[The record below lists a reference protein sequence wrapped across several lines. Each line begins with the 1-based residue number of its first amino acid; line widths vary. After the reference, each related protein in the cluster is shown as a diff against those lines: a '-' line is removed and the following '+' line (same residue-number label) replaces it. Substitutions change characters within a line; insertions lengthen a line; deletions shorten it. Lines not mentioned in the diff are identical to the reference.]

1 MLVTIKT
8 SAARPGMYVH
18 AVEGGW
24 MASPFWRKHLVLAS
38 ARDVAK
44 LVEAGIGE
52 IVIDTD
58 KGVGPLA
65 PASAPLSVAAAVETA
80 APAVTV
86 TSTAPP
92 PRTRRRAASELDRA
106 RAVVEQS
113 RAAMLRMFADA
124 RMGHAIDHRA
134 LAPLVD
140 SITESVARDQRALL
154 TVTRLRSKDEYTWLH
169 SVAVGALLIGFA
181 RHLGLPEDEASD
193 LGLAGLLHDIG
204 KMAVPSAVLEKTGSL
219 DPAELAVVRHHP
231 EKGHALLLGGDVP
244 DVVRD
249 VCLHHHER
257 VDGRGYPFGLMGE
270 RLSLAAR
277 MSAVCDVYDAV
288 TSQRP
293 YKRPWA
299 PGDALARMQSWH
311 GHFDPELL
319 AAFIDHIGI
328 HPPGALV
335 RLRSNRLALVL
346 GTGVDDPTAP
356 PVRAFFDIPT
366 QARLPLTDVATDAAG
381 DPILGS
387 ERGAYWFGMSWDRMR
402 TAVLTANSNDA
413 SPSARAVGA

>member
-1 MLVTIKT
+1 
-8 SAARPGMYVH
+8 
-18 AVEGGW
+18 
-24 MASPFWRKHLVLAS
+24 
-38 ARDVAK
+38 
-44 LVEAGIGE
+44 
-52 IVIDTD
+52 
-58 KGVGPLA
+58 
-65 PASAPLSVAAAVETA
+65 
-80 APAVTV
+80 
-86 TSTAPP
+86 
-92 PRTRRRAASELDRA
+92 
-106 RAVVEQS
+106 VVEES

-124 RMGHAIDHRA
+124 RMGHAVDHRA

-140 SITESVARDQRALL
+140 SITESVARDPRALI

-169 SVAVGALLIGFA
+169 SVAVAALLIGFA
-181 RHLGLPEDEASD
+181 RHFALAEKEVSE

-204 KMAVPSAVLEKTGSL
+204 KMAVPSAVLEKNGAL

-244 DVVRD
+244 AVVLD

-257 VDGRGYPFGLMGE
+257 VDGRGYPFGLSGD

-299 PGDALARMQSWH
+299 PGEALARMLSWH
-311 GHFDPELL
+311 GHFDAELL

-335 RLRSNRLALVL
+335 RLRSNRLAVVL
-346 GTGVDDPTAP
+346 GTGADDPTAP
-356 PVRAFFDIPT
+356 PVRAFYDIPMQT
-366 QARLPLTDVATDAAG
+366 RLPLTELATDAAG
-381 DPILGS
+381 DPILRG
-387 ERGAYWFGMSWDRMR
+387 ERGAYWFGRAWEAMR
-402 TAVLTANSNDA
+402 VSVLAGNSDDA
-413 SPSARAVGA
+413 TPSAHAIGA

>member
-1 MLVTIKT
+1 MTIKT

-52 IVIDTD
+52 IVIDTG

-65 PASAPLSVAAAVETA
+65 PASPPLSVAAAVEIA
-80 APAVTV
+80 APISAT
-86 TSTAPP
+86 PP
-92 PRTRRRAASELDRA
+92 SRTRRRAANELDRA

-124 RMGHAIDHRA
+124 RMGHAIDHGA

-181 RHLGLPEDEASD
+181 RHLGLPEADVSD

-204 KMAVPSAVLEKTGSL
+204 KMAVPSAVLEKAGSL
-219 DPAELAVVRHHP
+219 DPAELALVRHHP

-244 DVVRD
+244 EVVRD

-257 VDGRGYPFGLMGE
+257 VDGRGYPFGLAGE

-299 PGDALARMQSWH
+299 PGEALARMQSWH

-346 GTGVDDPTAP
+346 GTGADDPTAP
-356 PVRAFFDIPT
+356 PVRAFFDIPS

-381 DPILGS
+381 DPILGG
-387 ERGAYWFGMSWDRMR
+387 ERGAYWFGMSWDGMR
-402 TAVLTANSNDA
+402 AALLAVDRDDA
-413 SPSARAVGA
+413 APIARAAGA

>member
-1 MLVTIKT
+1 MTIKT

-24 MASPFWRKHLVLAS
+24 MASPFWRKQLVLAS

-44 LVEAGIGE
+44 LVEAGISD

-58 KGVGPLA
+58 RGIGPLA
-65 PASAPLSVAAAVETA
+65 PAPVPPSAPAAIKTVAAIAT
-80 APAVTV
+80 P
-86 TSTAPP
+86 TAPP
-92 PRTRRRAASELDRA
+92 PRTRRRAVSELDRA

-181 RHLGLPEDEASD
+181 RHLGLPEGDVSD

-257 VDGRGYPFGLMGE
+257 VDGRGYPFGLAGD

-293 YKRPWA
+293 YKRPWT

-346 GTGVDDPTAP
+346 GTDGDDPTAP
-356 PVRAFFDIPT
+356 PVRVFFDIPT
-366 QARLPLTDVATDAAG
+366 QARLPLAEVTTDAAG
-381 DPILGS
+381 DPILGG
-387 ERGAYWFGMSWDRMR
+387 ERGAYWFGMSWERMR

-413 SPSARAVGA
+413 PRSARAVGG

>member
-1 MLVTIKT
+1 MTIKT

-24 MASPFWRKHLVLAS
+24 MASPFWRKQLVLAD
-38 ARDVAK
+38 ARDVTK

-58 KGVGPLA
+58 RGVGPLA
-65 PASAPLSVAAAVETA
+65 AHPAPGRAEAPDATSAPG
-80 APAVTV
+80 PAE
-86 TSTAPP
+86 P
-92 PRTRRRAASELDRA
+92 PRRARRRPLSELDRA
-106 RAVVEQS
+106 REVVEQS
-113 RAAMLRMFADA
+113 RAAMLRLFADA
-124 RMGHAIDHRA
+124 RMGHAVDHRA

-140 SITESVARDQRALL
+140 SVAASVARDRRALL

-181 RHLGLPEDEASD
+181 RHLGLPEAEVSD

-204 KMAVPSAVLEKTGSL
+204 KMAVPSAVLEKAGTL

-244 DVVRD
+244 AVVRD

-257 VDGRGYPFGLMGE
+257 VDGRGYPHGLSGDQ
-270 RLSLAAR
+270 LSLAAR

-293 YKRPWA
+293 YKRPWL
-299 PGDALARMQSWH
+299 PGEALARMQSWH
-311 GHFDPELL
+311 GHLDGELL

-335 RLRSNRLALVL
+335 RLRSNRLAVVV
-346 GTGVDDPTAP
+346 GAAADDPTAP
-356 PVRAFFDIPT
+356 PARAFFDIPS
-366 QARLPLTDVATDAAG
+366 QSRLPLVEVFTDAPG
-381 DPILGS
+381 DPILGG
-387 ERGAYWFGMSWDRMR
+387 ERGAYWFGARWPAIRA
-402 TAVLTANSNDA
+402 AVIAADDEA
-413 SPSARAVGA
+413 AWPAVEA